1 MPHSLQNK
9 VEPDTT
15 SKILKDKKKQG
26 KSKKWYNGSGELVKK
41 HCKKGNRI
49 IQIKLFLRFKITTME
64 FR

>member
-1 MPHSLQNK
+1 MFYLPKKRVIMPHSLQNK

-41 HCKKGNRI
+41 HCKKATGV
-49 IQIKLFLRFKITTME
+49 FKSNY
-64 FR
+64 F

>member
-26 KSKKWYNGSGELVKK
+26 KPKKWYHGNGELVK
-41 HCKKGNRI
+41 NNNV
-49 IQIKLFLRFKITTME
+49 
-64 FR
+64 

>member
-26 KSKKWYNGSGELVKK
+26 KSRKWYHGSGELVKNNNVK
-41 HCKKGNRI
+41 RQQEYSNKI
-49 IQIKLFLRFKITTME
+49 IFKVQNHNYGI
-64 FR
+64 